1 MIHLNIKTIFL
12 LSKDEIPIA
21 YYFSALDSKNSQ
33 NYDYY
38 YLTIDENPT
47 ISKANDILDSLNDF
61 DGEKKVIKPEGNN
74 YDIFLTY
81 LVKAKKTGFFQKKPD
96 IQEDMTF
103 KIG

>member
-47 ISKANDILDSLNDF
+47 ISKA
-61 DGEKKVIKPEGNN
+61 KR
-74 YDIFLTY
+74 
-81 LVKAKKTGFFQKKPD
+81 TGFFQKKPD